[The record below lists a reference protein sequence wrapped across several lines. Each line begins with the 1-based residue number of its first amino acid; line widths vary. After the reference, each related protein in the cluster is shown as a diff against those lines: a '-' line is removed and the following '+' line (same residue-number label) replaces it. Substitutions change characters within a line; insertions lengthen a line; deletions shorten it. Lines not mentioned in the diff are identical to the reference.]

1 MPAKSRKL
9 TYNPLE
15 MIVSGDTPDPVS
27 ALTDLDPAEILPNP
41 HQPRTYLDPHAQ
53 AELEASIRDAGIHE
67 PLIVRPQPDGSY
79 QLVAGGRRLAAA
91 RVVGLAT
98 VPVVIREYT
107 DEQAEQ
113 VALVENLQRSSL
125 RFDDEAHALQRL
137 KRRFALTNELIGRSI
152 GKSTDY
158 VELRIAAAEHPHV
171 LAMYMNREIEQNQI
185 RAAIKDARAQG
196 QNPKAS
202 DFAAPSAERLPH
214 HTVPRRPSSPG
225 RDFTRVV
232 KKLYRI
238 GNSWQRLDSDEQESY
253 IAHMNDCFD
262 ALIEAMKV
270 AGVRIDI
277 TKLKDIAAS
286 QLSPPTDL
294 YDNRTFVLNIDAE
307 PNFAHP
313 SRTGSCVDCP
323 KRRPAHRV
331 QAGEC
336 HPARDCRGASCLCQ

>member
-1 MPAKSRKL
+1 MAKNKL
-9 TYNPLE
+9 AYNPLD
-15 MIVSGDTPDPVS
+15 MIMSGDEV
-27 ALTDLDPAEILPNP
+27 ALDATITELDPRQIEANP
-41 HQPRTYLDPHAQ
+41 YQPRHHVDDSAQ
-53 AELEASIRDAGIHE
+53 RELVASIAMGGIHE
-67 PLIVRPQPDGSY
+67 PLIVRPFADGSY

-91 RVVGLAT
+91 RELGLPS
-98 VPVVIREYT
+98 VPVVVRDYS

-113 VALVENLQRSSL
+113 VALIENLQRANLS
-125 RFDDEAHALQRL
+125 FDDEAVALLKL
-137 KRRFALTNELIGRSI
+137 KRRYKLSNEALGKSI